1 MICRFNMYI
10 QDKLLRERL
19 KKMLKTRTKSK
30 IVNEIKQGEVKF
42 HQYSLDNFLNGKD
55 INISTF
61 KKLEKYVLANETN

>member
-1 MICRFNMYI
+1 MICHFSMYI
-10 QDKLLRERL
+10 QDKLLRETL

-30 IVNEIKQGEVKF
+30 IVNEIKQGKVKF

-61 KKLEKYVLANETN
+61 KKLEKYVLENENN

>member
-1 MICRFNMYI
+1 MYI
-10 QDKLLRERL
+10 QDKLLREKL

-30 IVNEIKQGEVKF
+30 IVNEIKQGETKF

-61 KKLEKYVLANETN
+61 KKLEKYVLAHQTN